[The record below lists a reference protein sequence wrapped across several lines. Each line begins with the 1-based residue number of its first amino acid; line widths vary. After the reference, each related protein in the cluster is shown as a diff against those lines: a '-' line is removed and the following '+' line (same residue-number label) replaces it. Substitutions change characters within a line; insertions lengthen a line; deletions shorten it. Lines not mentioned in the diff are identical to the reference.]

1 MTNWLKRTTTGFLGI
16 ATLMMAASAHAQDAT
31 TAPPVAGGLTPM
43 LVIGTIVYSILGLI
57 ILLVGFKVF
66 DVFTPYKLHK
76 ELAEDQNVAIGVMVA
91 GLFIALA
98 IIIASAIVG

>member
-1 MTNWLKRTTTGFLGI
+1 MTAWLKRVMVLGGSVLT
-16 ATLMMAASAHAQDAT
+16 ALPALAQDAEP
-31 TAPPVAGGLTPM
+31 ASAAVGGLTATA
-43 LVIGTIVYSILGLI
+43 LLGTRIYSILGLI
-57 ILLVGFKVF
+57 ILLAGFKVF

-98 IIIASAIVG
+98 IVIASAIV

>member
-1 MTNWLKRTTTGFLGI
+1 MTAWLRRALVFLGLTCYALPAVAQETAAPTVTTGG
-16 ATLMMAASAHAQDAT
+16 M
-31 TAPPVAGGLTPM
+31 TPM
-43 LVIGTIVYSILGLI
+43 AVVDTSVYSIMGLI

-66 DVFTPYKLHK
+66 DLFTPYKLHK

-98 IIIASAIVG
+98 IVIASAIV